1 VDARVVVRLG
11 RVCWVVVDIRRH
23 LALVGHNK

>member
-1 VDARVVVRLG
+1 VDARVAVRLG
-11 RVCWVVVDIRRH
+11 RVCWVVVDIRRR